1 MVRIIQRTRVR
12 KRLVWAVILPHGV
25 TFSIGRPSALQ
36 AIGSE
41 DFHRAMTREPYGIS
55 GSACGALLRQIPV
68 SPLVMTALVGLSVIF
83 PSIRL

>member
-1 MVRIIQRTRVR
+1 VRIIQRTRVQER
-12 KRLVWAVILPHGV
+12 FVWAVILPHGV

-41 DFHRAMTREPYGIS
+41 DFHRAMTREPYGMS
-55 GSACGALLRQIPV
+55 GFRCGALLRHPRM
-68 SPLVMTALVGLSVIF
+68 SPLVMTAFVGLSVIF